1 MGCGRSRLENDYP
14 DPNAHLGK
22 PNPVATFETTM
33 GIIKAEIFMDRVPR
47 TASNFIDLCRTG
59 FYNGVHFRELSWP
72 LHEPHTPTVGSVGGN
87 VARQFCSLHP
97 PVHPRQL
104 CTTVGTLAQP
114 CRPAALRPW
123 CARSRHPR
131 LHESVRLPPR
141 QGPEGARSGHGQP
154 SRRQAW
160 HQPSRRRTCACACAC
175 ACGTM
180 PVGTRR
186 PYRHASVLS
195 CAVSKTSPR
204 TAPSR
209 SASEGATSR

>member
-14 DPNAHLGK
+14 DPNAHWGK

-97 PVHPRQL
+97 PVPPRQL
-104 CTTVGTLAQP
+104 CTRVGTLAQP
-114 CRPAALRPW
+114 CRPAALLTATAAPEMTWLPLNVAVVDNDRGASPNSYR
-123 CARSRHPR
+123 ARALGAGAQQVPPVTSWIHARWQP
-131 LHESVRLPPR
+131 LP
-141 QGPEGARSGHGQP
+141 G
-154 SRRQAW
+154 
-160 HQPSRRRTCACACAC
+160 TC
-175 ACGTM
+175 
-180 PVGTRR
+180 
-186 PYRHASVLS
+186 Y
-195 CAVSKTSPR
+195 
-204 TAPSR
+204 
-209 SASEGATSR
+209 